1 MQLPAYDAV
10 VLAGGSSSRFG
21 ADKLAVIVDGTPLL
35 DRVLAATTGARR
47 RIVVGESRAVALAV
61 EWARES
67 PAGGGPAAGVVAG
80 LDLVT
85 APWAVLLAG
94 DLPHVGAE
102 TIGRLL
108 AAAPGHEGAVLVDS
122 SGRRQTLCSVVAADA
137 LRAQAAHRTD
147 WHGAALHSLLAGLR
161 LADVPARAA
170 EAHDIDV
177 PDDLDRPQ
185 EEP

>member
-1 MQLPAYDAV
+1 MQVPAYDAV

-21 ADKLAVIVDGTPLL
+21 SDKLAVVVAGTPLL

-47 RIVVGESRAVALAV
+47 RVVVGERRAVAMDV
-61 EWARES
+61 EWTRER

-94 DLPHVGAE
+94 DLPYVRPD

-108 AAAPGHEGAVLVDS
+108 RAAPGHEGAVLVDAA
-122 SGRRQTLCSVVAADA
+122 GRRQTLCSVVAADT
-137 LRAQAAHRTD
+137 LRAQAAERTD
-147 WHGAALHSLLAGLR
+147 WHGAAMHALLAGLR
-161 LADVPARAA
+161 LTEVPARAA

-177 PDDLDRPQ
+177 PDDLDRQ